1 MAYEWLDEYLLS
13 KKAAEKDY
21 KVEWEAV
28 RYMVGGKMFCMMGGD
43 KQGRP
48 IITLKCEPL
57 FGEALRQQYVDII
70 PGYYMNKLHW
80 NSVYRYVNVPD
91 DVLRQMADMSYDLIR
106 KSLPKKMQFE
116 LGID

>member
-13 KKAAEKDY
+13 KRSSEKDY

-57 FGEALRQQYVDII
+57 VGEALRQQYPDII

-80 NSVYRYVNVPD
+80 NSVYSDGSVPD
-91 DVLRQMADMSYDLIR
+91 DVLRKMADMSYDLIFR
-106 KSLPKKMQFE
+106 SLPKKLQAE
-116 LGID
+116 LGE

>member
-28 RYMVGGKMFCMMGGD
+28 RYMLAGKMFCMMGGD
-43 KQGRP
+43 KDGRA

-57 FGEALRQQYVDII
+57 FGEALRQQYPDII

-80 NSVYRYVNVPD
+80 NSVYRAGGVPD

-106 KSLPKKMQFE
+106 KSLPKKTQVR
-116 LGID
+116 LGLE

>member
-28 RYMVGGKMFCMMGGD
+28 RYMLYGKMFCMMGGD
-43 KQGRP
+43 KNGRAV
-48 IITLKCEPL
+48 ITLKCEPV
-57 FGEALRQQYVDII
+57 FGEALRQQYPDII

-80 NSVYRYVNVPD
+80 NSVYRDGHVPD
-91 DVLRQMADMSYDLIR
+91 DVLRQMADMSYDLIKR
-106 KSLPKKMQFE
+106 SLPKKTQAL
-116 LGID
+116 LGV

>member
-28 RYMVGGKMFCMMGGD
+28 RYMLAGKMFCMMGGD
-43 KQGRP
+43 KDGRT

-57 FGEALRQQYVDII
+57 FGEALRQQYPDII

-80 NSVYRYVNVPD
+80 SSVYRDGSVPD

-106 KSLPKKMQFE
+106 KSLPKKTQVR
-116 LGID
+116 LGLE